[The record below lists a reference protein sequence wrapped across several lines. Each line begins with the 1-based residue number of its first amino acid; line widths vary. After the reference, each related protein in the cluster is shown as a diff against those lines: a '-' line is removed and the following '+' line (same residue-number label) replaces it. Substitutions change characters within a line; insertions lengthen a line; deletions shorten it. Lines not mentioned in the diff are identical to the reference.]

1 MSEFMDN
8 LLQKVCKSLYQ
19 GLYWCTENIFNNIQ
33 NVMDVEISNS
43 RDVILQSP
51 QQWNDDAFMFVRN
64 IAQNAAIPIAGC
76 IITFVFCWQVV
87 SMVQESNQM
96 HNIKPETMLLLMIK
110 LIICLWVC
118 SKSFEIVNGLFDL
131 GKWVS
136 EHIPFFSMGSSGI
149 LSFQDVLSKELD
161 EYGFGVVMQML
172 VNLLSTLIAL
182 GLIYALSIA
191 IYIRTNI
198 WYLELLIYASAA
210 PIPFSTFINKE
221 WGQVGNNYLRKI
233 LSMAFEGFFMLIA
246 FGLYNVLVSKVINNS
261 HAPDQYLMSMV
272 TTCGCGIGLLI
283 ILNKAGNISASVF
296 NAH

>member
-1 MSEFMDN
+1 MSEFIDN
-8 LLQKVCKSLYQ
+8 LLLKIWKSLYQ
-19 GLYWCTENIFNNIQ
+19 GLYWCTEKLFNNIQ
-33 NVMDVEISNS
+33 NVMDTGISNS

-51 QQWNDDAFMFVRN
+51 QQWNSDAFSFVRS

-76 IITFVFCWQVV
+76 ILTFVFCWQVV
-87 SMVQESNQM
+87 SMVQESNQF

-110 LIICLWVC
+110 LAICLLVC

-131 GKWVS
+131 GKWTS
-136 EHIPFFSMGSSGI
+136 EHIPFFGMGSSGT

-161 EYGFGVVMQML
+161 DYDFGVVMQML

-210 PIPFSTFINKE
+210 PMPFATFMNKE
-221 WGQVGNNYLRKI
+221 WGQVGTNYLRKI

-272 TTCGCGIGLLI
+272 TTCGCGIGLLM
-283 ILNKAGNISASVF
+283 ILNKAGNISASIF